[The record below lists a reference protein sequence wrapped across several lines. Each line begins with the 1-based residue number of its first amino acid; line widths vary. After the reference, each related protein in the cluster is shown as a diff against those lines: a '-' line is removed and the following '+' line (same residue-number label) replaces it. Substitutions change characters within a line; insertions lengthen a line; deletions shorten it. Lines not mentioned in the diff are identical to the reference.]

1 MSQQQRA
8 AVDAQLRS
16 APLDTSRSPRA
27 MRQAFAAMMAAMPTP
42 SGVTL
47 TPATLGGLPALEFTP
62 GSGPSGG
69 TILYFHGGSWVV
81 GSPATAQ
88 GLTAALVRRTGAR
101 ATSLDY
107 RLAPEHPFP
116 AAIEDGVAAYRDLLD
131 QGVPADQIILAGDSA
146 GGGLSVMTALAA
158 RDAGLPRAAGV
169 VAFSPG
175 LDTTR
180 SGDSMTSK
188 EGIDPILS
196 RASLQPMSALHLAG
210 QDPRQPL
217 ASPAVF
223 ADLRGLPPLLLQS
236 GSNEVL
242 LDDSTRLATRAA
254 AAGVDVILD
263 VTADVPH
270 VFQSFAGSLDEAD
283 AALDRAARF
292 ILDQL
297 GRKPQ
302 SREPVS

>member
-16 APLDTSRSPRA
+16 APLDTSRSPRE